1 MLNIKMNILGIPENR
16 QKRLSKGEI
25 AIGELDL

>member
-1 MLNIKMNILGIPENR
+1 MPNIKLNILGVPENR
-16 QKRLSKGEI
+16 QEGLSKGEI